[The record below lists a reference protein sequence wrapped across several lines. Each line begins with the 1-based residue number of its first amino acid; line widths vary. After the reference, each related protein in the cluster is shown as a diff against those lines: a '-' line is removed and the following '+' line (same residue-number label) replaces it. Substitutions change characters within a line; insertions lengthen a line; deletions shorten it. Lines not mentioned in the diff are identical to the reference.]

1 VVSGYCDALPLN
13 SEEKKLIPYAGK
25 FMTYMQALRFLTD
38 YLQEDK
44 YYVITYEKQNLDR
57 AANQCRLLQLLN
69 DNI

>member
-1 VVSGYCDALPLN
+1 
-13 SEEKKLIPYAGK
+13 
-25 FMTYMQALRFLTD
+25 MQALRFLTD